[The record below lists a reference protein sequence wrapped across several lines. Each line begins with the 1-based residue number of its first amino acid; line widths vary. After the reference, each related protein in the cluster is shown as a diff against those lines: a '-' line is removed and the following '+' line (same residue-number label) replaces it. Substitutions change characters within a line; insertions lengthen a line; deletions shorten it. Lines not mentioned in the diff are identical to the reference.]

1 MYEDILPDNFEC
13 LDMLPPDECGAL
25 NGKIRYVSP
34 NYSCRICHYI
44 LKTDSDIEGDYIP
57 PDTGD
62 TSDDDDDGGDTPIS
76 PLDEG
81 EKENSPREAMVGRVY
96 NSIRTLIEDLLDLE
110 KPELDV
116 FATYFARELDYL
128 VSFYMLFTKYGPYKK
143 YDMPPSLKEVVISTS
158 IAYMMIN
165 EKRVRFNG
173 LAKYLNTSEKTLLV
187 EAATL
192 IRIHTGEDFHRGAYL
207 VGLYVTAFNLPD
219 NFSNPAQATWKEVT
233 HPIGN
238 LLDRVI
244 AFVGAYANKT
254 GQKITISQLSRLSGI
269 TRTTLSHL
277 MKEYEER
284 ITKVTSP

>member
-13 LDMLPPDECGAL
+13 YDMLPPDECGAL
-25 NGKIRYVSP
+25 NGKITYVSP
-34 NYSCRICHYI
+34 DYSCRVCGFL
-44 LKTDSDIEGDYIP
+44 LKTDSDIEGDSIV
-57 PDTGD
+57 PDSDGD
-62 TSDDDDDGGDTPIS
+62 AADDDDGDDTPIA

-96 NSIRTLIEDLLDLE
+96 TSLRGTIEDLLDLE
-110 KPELDV
+110 TPALDF
-116 FATYFARELDYL
+116 FATYFARELDSL

-143 YDMPPSLKEVVISTS
+143 YDMPSTLKDVVISTS

-165 EKRVRFNG
+165 EKQVRFSG
-173 LAKYLNTSEKTLLV
+173 LAKYLNTSEKSLLI
-187 EAATL
+187 EASIL
-192 IRIHTGEDFHRGAYL
+192 IRIHTGEDFHKGAYL
-207 VGLYVTAFNLPD
+207 VGIYVRAFDLPD
-219 NFSNPAQATWKEVT
+219 HFSAPAQQTWKAVT

-244 AFVGAYANKT
+244 AFVGAYANLT
-254 GQKITISQLSRLSGI
+254 DQNISISQLSRLSGI

-284 ITKVTSP
+284 IPKAVSP